1 MLNLIP
7 PMPFIIFIKKIL
19 RQCQWYWL
27 SPLKTNSCTTK
38 TYVLFIYAMTTHP
51 YGQRWS
57 HLMEFNLIAE
67 EQKLLLIKESYLY
80 YI

>member
-7 PMPFIIFIKKIL
+7 IAFYYLFIKKIL

-38 TYVLFIYAMTTHP
+38 PMYYLYAMTTHP

-57 HLMEFNLIAE
+57 HLMELNLIAE
-67 EQKLLLIKESYLY
+67 KEKLLLIKASYLY